1 MKTEKI
7 YFEKMGLDITY
18 LIGQN
23 AKDNFAVIDLGFED
37 DLWFHAETESS
48 CHVVCLFPQE
58 TPFSKFDKGEKDLIV
73 KKGAELC
80 KMHTNK
86 LSVLHNVAFIY
97 TELKNVTKTKTPG
110 LVVTRETKRLK
121 C

>member
-7 YFEKMGLDITY
+7 YFDEIGLDITY

-23 AKDNFAVIDLGFED
+23 AKDNFAVIDQGFED
-37 DLWFHAETESS
+37 DLWFHAESESS
-48 CHVVCLFPQE
+48 CHVICLFSKE
-58 TPFSKFDKGEKDLIV
+58 NPFSKFDTREKTLIV

-80 KMHTNK
+80 KKHTNK
-86 LSVLHNVAFIY
+86 LSTLHNVAFIY

-110 LVVTRETKRLK
+110 LVLTRETMRIK